1 MIKLPSRFTRVPWFV
16 QLWLPTMTIFES
28 TMTPLVWQFSCTL
41 TRLFLNPNFTSASF
55 VGRAPS
61 SSTSMTYVLEEVVRR
76 QPRLDL
82 GLRASEELLQHRP
95 SIVRAQVRDDVPS
108 ARRPRPERR

>member
-28 TMTPLVWQFSCTL
+28 TMTPLVRHLSCTL

-55 VGRAPS
+55 VARAPS
-61 SSTSMTYVLEEVVRR
+61 SSTSMTYVLEEVGRR
-76 QPRLDL
+76 QRLNR
-82 GLRASEELLQHRP
+82 GLRASEELVQHRR
-95 SIVRAQVRDDVPS
+95 SIVRAQVRDDVP
-108 ARRPRPERR
+108 